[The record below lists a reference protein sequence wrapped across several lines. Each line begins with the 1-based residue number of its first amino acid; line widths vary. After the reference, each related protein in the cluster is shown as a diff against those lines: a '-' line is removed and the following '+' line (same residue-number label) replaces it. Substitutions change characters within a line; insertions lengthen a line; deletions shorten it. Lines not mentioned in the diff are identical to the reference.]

1 MNTRKKKKQP
11 TNARELRYL
20 LGLNLRE
27 ISKILDIPDW
37 NIISQIERPRLS
49 RVPENI
55 PFTAKELFNMYKRLA
70 NSLVF
75 RVIFTS
81 ESCAI
86 EPLYGNKS
94 IINMPARYYNVLPK
108 PYEASIVAIQFM
120 QKEGFNVL
128 GKNLISNNL
137 EELVEKL
144 NKIGYETYLFTDKIV
159 ILKQVKQR

>member
-1 MNTRKKKKQP
+1 MNTKKKKKP
-11 TNARELRYL
+11 TNARELRLL

-27 ISKILDIPDW
+27 IAEMIDIPDW
-37 NIISQIERPRLS
+37 NVIAQIERPRLS

-55 PFTAKELFNMYKRLA
+55 PFGEKELFQMYKGLT

-75 RVIFTS
+75 RVMFTD
-81 ESCAI
+81 ESCTI

-94 IINMPARYYNVLPK
+94 SIDIPARYYNVSPK

-128 GKNLISNNL
+128 GKNLISNSL

-144 NKIGYETYLFTDKIV
+144 NKIGYEAYLFTNKIV
-159 ILKQVKQR
+159 ILKRAKKK